1 MPAFPTRN
9 DLSEDVRRQAID
21 LLNARLADCL
31 DLYTQT
37 KHAHWN
43 VKGPN
48 FIALHELYD
57 DLATGVLAFVDMIA
71 ERATALGGIAD
82 GTLRQ
87 AAAASSLPDYPD
99 EAFIGTASLEALA
112 ERYAVFGSSV
122 RGGIDATAGIGDID
136 TSDLFT
142 EISREIDKNLW
153 FIEAHL
159 QG

>member
-1 MPAFPTRN
+1 MATFATRN
-9 DLSEDVRRQAID
+9 NLPDDVRREAIA

-43 VKGPN
+43 VKGPA

-57 DLATGVLAFVDMIA
+57 DLATGVLAFVDLIA
-71 ERATALGGIAD
+71 ERATALGGVAE

-87 AAAASSLPDYPD
+87 AAATTHLDEYPA

-112 ERYAVFGSSV
+112 DRYAAFGASV
-122 RGGIDATAGIGDID
+122 RAGIDTTADLGDVD

-142 EISREIDKNLW
+142 EVSREIDKNLW

-159 QG
+159 QA